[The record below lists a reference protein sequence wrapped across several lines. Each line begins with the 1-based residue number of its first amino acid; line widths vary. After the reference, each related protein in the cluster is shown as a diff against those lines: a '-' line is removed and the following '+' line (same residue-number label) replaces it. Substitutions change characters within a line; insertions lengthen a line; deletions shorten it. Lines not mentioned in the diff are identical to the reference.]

1 MIVHNVSL
9 KWNPNVTPA
18 DIAEVDA
25 ALDGLAGLDGV
36 ESLLHGEN
44 LGLNPATASTCD
56 YAFTVHL
63 TDESAFQAYLSHPD
77 HVALGELLA
86 PLVGERMSAQL
97 RA

>member
-18 DIAEVDA
+18 DVAEVDA
-25 ALDGLAGLDGV
+25 ALEALANLEGV
-36 ESLLHGEN
+36 ERLLHGQN
-44 LGLNPATASTCD
+44 LGLNPATAATCD

-63 TDESAFQAYLSHPD
+63 ADEAAFAAYLAHPD
-77 HVALGELLA
+77 HIALGELLV
-86 PLVGERMSAQL
+86 PLAAARMSAQL

>member
-9 KWNPNVTPA
+9 KWNANVGPA

-25 ALDGLAGLDGV
+25 ALTALASLPGV
-36 ESLLHGEN
+36 EQLLHGPN
-44 LGLNPATASTCD
+44 LGLNPATAATCD

-63 TDESAFQAYLSHPD
+63 TDEPAFQAYLAHPSHI
-77 HVALGELLA
+77 ALGELLV
-86 PLVGERMSAQL
+86 PLADTRMSAQL